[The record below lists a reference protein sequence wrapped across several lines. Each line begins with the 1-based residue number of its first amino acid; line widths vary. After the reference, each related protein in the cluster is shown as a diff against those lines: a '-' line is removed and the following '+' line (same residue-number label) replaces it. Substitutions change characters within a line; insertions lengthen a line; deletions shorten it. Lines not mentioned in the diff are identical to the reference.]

1 MSGVAEFYPAVLVV
15 AVAVLVLVAW
25 SPLADRIGVPAPALF
40 LALGIAAGLARP
52 NDFHEVS
59 DRTLQRIA
67 ALLLY
72 VVLFHGGLEPGLAD
86 ARRTLRPILILGLP
100 GTALMAGLLAVG
112 AHVLLGLEWRIATP
126 LGIALAPT
134 DPTAVYAA
142 LRGHTSAGAPRGIL
156 EGESG
161 FNDPVGIT
169 LQTVA
174 VLILAGGSTS
184 YADGVVRFVQELG
197 IGVGAGVLGGLLL
210 LRARPLLVGIE
221 PALRPAAVLAAAVAI
236 GAATASIHGSGF
248 LAVYL
253 CGLIA
258 SAKWRERGSVETRA
272 VPAALA
278 LAAEPVLFGLL
289 GGSYASLVGGA
300 DIGYGI
306 AIGLATALLA
316 RPVVVACC
324 LVGSGL
330 RRQERT
336 LVAWGGLKGAVPL
349 LLAGVSRSRGPGRRR
364 PGEGDR
370 PGGDGR
376 QRRRPGLDARAG
388 GAPRRLASGRFPVRR
403 EEDELTRSVQTG
415 ECWDPRRS
423 GHPSPIRGSA
433 NADPGGFSS
442 RPVRQ

>member
-1 MSGVAEFYPAVLVV
+1 VSGVAEFYPAVLAV
-15 AVAVLVLVAW
+15 AVAVLVLIAW
-25 SPLADRIGVPAPALF
+25 SPLADRIGIPSPALF
-40 LALGIAAGLARP
+40 LALGIVAGLARP
-52 NDFHEVS
+52 DDFREVS
-59 DRTLQRIA
+59 DQTLQRLA

-72 VVLFHGGLEPGLAD
+72 LVLFHGGLETGLAD
-86 ARRTLRPILILGLP
+86 ARRTLRPILLLGLP

-112 AHVLLGLEWRIATP
+112 AHTLLGLEWMIATP
-126 LGIALAPT
+126 LGVALAPT
-134 DPTAVYAA
+134 DPTAVYSA
-142 LRGHTSAGAPRGIL
+142 LRGRTGAERPRRIL

-184 YADGVVRFVQELG
+184 YADGAVRFAQELG

-210 LRARPLLVGIE
+210 LRARPLLTGVE
-221 PALRPAAVLAAAVAI
+221 PALRAAGVLAAAVAI
-236 GAATASIHGSGF
+236 GAATAAIHGSGF

-258 SAKWRERGSVETRA
+258 SATWREQGSVETRA

-300 DIGYGI
+300 DVAYGI
-306 AIGLATALLA
+306 AIGLGAALVA
-316 RPVVVACC
+316 RPLVVAVC

-330 RRQERT
+330 RHQERT

-349 LLAGVSRSRGPGRRR
+349 LLAGFPALERLDGADRVKAIVLVATAVSVLVQGSTLGLAARR
-364 PGEGDR
+364 
-370 PGGDGR
+370 
-376 QRRRPGLDARAG
+376 AA
-388 GAPRRLASGRFPVRR
+388 
-403 EEDELTRSVQTG
+403 
-415 ECWDPRRS
+415 
-423 GHPSPIRGSA
+423 
-433 NADPGGFSS
+433 
-442 RPVRQ
+442 